1 MRDTTSDPF
10 QWICIDET
18 LISLPSKKKK
28 ENNDMLVYKQGET
41 GICSEHRSYLAACL
55 FFRSLHVW
63 SGEVLR
69 E

>member
-28 ENNDMLVYKQGET
+28 ENNDMLVYEQGET
-41 GICSEHRSYLAACL
+41 GIYLEHR
-55 FFRSLHVW
+55 
-63 SGEVLR
+63 
-69 E
+69 